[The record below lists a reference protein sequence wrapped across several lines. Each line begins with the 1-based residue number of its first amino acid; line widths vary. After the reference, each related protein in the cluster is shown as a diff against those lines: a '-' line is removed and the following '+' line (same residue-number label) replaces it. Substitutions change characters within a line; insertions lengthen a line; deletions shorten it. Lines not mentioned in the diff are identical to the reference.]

1 MGAEQWAP
9 VANWLLTQG
18 WAGIL
23 VILMALAIYDQ
34 RREITFLRHRNSTL
48 QDARVTDALGMTR
61 EMVEAISNARS
72 AVQTLTEVVK
82 ERR

>member
-18 WAGIL
+18 WSGIL
-23 VILMALAIYDQ
+23 VIMMALALWDQ
-34 RREITFLRHRNSTL
+34 RKEITFLRQRNSML
-48 QDARVTDALGMTR
+48 QDARVTDANGMTR
-61 EMVEAISNARS
+61 EVVEAISSARF
-72 AVQTLTEVVK
+72 AVQTLTELVK